1 MAFSTLSTSINT
13 IQIPNELCILE
24 GNDPLRSL
32 IDFVYP
38 KILFNFQNPNLFQN
52 QAILCPTLE
61 VVEKVNDF
69 VFSLFPG
76 ESKEYLSV
84 DKPFKFDEEHQ
95 LQGDWFKP
103 QLLNDI
109 KSSAIPNHRLTLK
122 VGFPIMLLRNLDHAK
137 GLSNDTMMRVDHLGK
152 HFITTTVID
161 GKNIGDK
168 VVIPKIDIVLKD
180 SGLPFKFQ

>member
-1 MAFSTLSTSINT
+1 
-13 IQIPNELCILE
+13 
-24 GNDPLRSL
+24 
-32 IDFVYP
+32 
-38 KILFNFQNPNLFQN
+38 
-52 QAILCPTLE
+52 
-61 VVEKVNDF
+61 
-69 VFSLFPG
+69 
-76 ESKEYLSV
+76 
-84 DKPFKFDEEHQ
+84 
-95 LQGDWFKP
+95 
-103 QLLNDI
+103 
-109 KSSAIPNHRLTLK
+109 LTLK